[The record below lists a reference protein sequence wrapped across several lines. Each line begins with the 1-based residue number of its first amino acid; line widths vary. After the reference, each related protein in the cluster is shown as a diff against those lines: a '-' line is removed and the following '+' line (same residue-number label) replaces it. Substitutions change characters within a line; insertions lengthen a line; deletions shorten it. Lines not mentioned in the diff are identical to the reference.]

1 MGSERLRS
9 NLSLHKAP
17 RKMEPHWRRRR
28 RLVDRRLWMMLLLI
42 VSYYCGVTVTPTE
55 AFATDGVPFRTIG
68 SPLANKL
75 ALRTTTTFRGT
86 GSSSRPLTSK
96 LIRPQ
101 SRSSSTTL
109 AVNLLPTAVAWRT
122 LLSTT
127 QATLHGDASYCLA
140 AILWTSTFGL
150 SLERRTVIGKA
161 LSAPLAT
168 MALALVLA
176 NVGVIPFASPIYEAV
191 NRYAVSLAV
200 PMLLY
205 DSDLRRV
212 VVDTGSLLAA
222 FGVGAFATVIGTLVA
237 FPLLPMRSLGKSQA
251 YKVASALAAR
261 HIGGAINFVAVAETL
276 SIPGTV
282 VSAAIAA
289 DNVVV
294 ALYFAFLFA
303 LAKADDD
310 DQKDDPTAASRV
322 VVAQSIDTELDYS
335 LEPAVNGDDVAS
347 PFNVSNEI
355 TLPTISMALAV
366 RRLWLLSERC

>member
-1 MGSERLRS
+1 
-9 NLSLHKAP
+9 
-17 RKMEPHWRRRR
+17 
-28 RLVDRRLWMMLLLI
+28 
-42 VSYYCGVTVTPTE
+42 
-55 AFATDGVPFRTIG
+55 
-68 SPLANKL
+68 
-75 ALRTTTTFRGT
+75 
-86 GSSSRPLTSK
+86 
-96 LIRPQ
+96 
-101 SRSSSTTL
+101 
-109 AVNLLPTAVAWRT
+109 
-122 LLSTT
+122 
-127 QATLHGDASYCLA
+127 
-140 AILWTSTFGL
+140 
-150 SLERRTVIGKA
+150 
-161 LSAPLAT
+161 

-347 PFNVSNEI
+347 PSNVSNEI

-366 RRLWLLSERC
+366 ASALVAVGKMLTSILFPGSSSLPLTSTLTVVAATVFPRFFARIRTAGTAIGILCIQMFFAANSSARKLDRDDDSDDNAIYYTVCCAQCQTTVAALDMRDEVYHFSGCLAASA